1 MLRSS
6 KLVVIAR
13 GWLAG
18 RAARVWLG
26 GPAAERATRPGRNA
40 GAAAALG
47 TAEGG
52 GLVRWWSAGAATS
65 PGESAWRIG
74 YASEVLRAVEG
85 CGAVARMVA
94 REETGRDSA
103 ARQGV
108 GAAEEFRARTGRR
121 TVTGGRVLVEPGL
134 VRWRSGYASEVL
146 RAVEG
151 RGAVAR
157 MVARGETGRDSAAR
171 QGVGAAEEFGAAA
184 RMCCGESRGARF
196 GADQDQVRVNYA

>member
-134 VRWRSGYASEVL
+134 VRWRSGYASEGL

-151 RGAVAR
+151 CGAV
-157 MVARGETGRDSAAR
+157 AR